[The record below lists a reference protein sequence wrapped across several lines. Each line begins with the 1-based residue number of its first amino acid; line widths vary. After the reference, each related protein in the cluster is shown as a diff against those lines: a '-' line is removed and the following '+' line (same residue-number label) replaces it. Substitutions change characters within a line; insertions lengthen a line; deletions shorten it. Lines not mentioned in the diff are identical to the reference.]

1 MRLWIQ
7 RTKGN
12 FCPECGRATGKL
24 VSPAPAS
31 SSAITQEPDESTES
45 EEKLG
50 WKCPQCG
57 AENQEDKCSVCGKE
71 IEPVILFSITTFT
84 SSNPPVNTSVIIY
97 EYSDTQLLMD
107 NNGNRR
113 LISAD
118 VIGPAMEIIRKNR
131 LDDPDFKDP
140 SANGIMGGSV
150 YITFKNGDKY
160 IQTSLQTQGFVVT
173 KVQGELMALFLN

>member
-1 MRLWIQ
+1 
-7 RTKGN
+7 
-12 FCPECGRATGKL
+12 
-24 VSPAPAS
+24 
-31 SSAITQEPDESTES
+31 
-45 EEKLG
+45 
-50 WKCPQCG
+50 
-57 AENQEDKCSVCGKE
+57 
-71 IEPVILFSITTFT
+71 
-84 SSNPPVNTSVIIY
+84 
-97 EYSDTQLLMD
+97 MD